1 MVYGILLS
9 VEPYLLEA
17 EEGEEYFSLEKK
29 ILEWV
34 RKEEVVVGVEERLE
48 AEAEVVAGSRVEEG
62 VVEAKKKE
70 VAEVKFR

>member
-70 VAEVKFR
+70 AAEVKFR

>member
-34 RKEEVVVGVEERLE
+34 RKEEEVVGVEERLE

>member
-1 MVYGILLS
+1 LVYGILLS

-34 RKEEVVVGVEERLE
+34 RKEEEVVGVEERLE

>member
-1 MVYGILLS
+1 MLYGILPS

-34 RKEEVVVGVEERLE
+34 RKEEEVVGVEERLE

>member
-34 RKEEVVVGVEERLE
+34 RKEEEVVGVEERLE
-48 AEAEVVAGSRVEEG
+48 AEAEVVAGSKVEEG

>member
-1 MVYGILLS
+1 
-9 VEPYLLEA
+9 LLEA

-34 RKEEVVVGVEERLE
+34 RKEEEVVVGVEERLE